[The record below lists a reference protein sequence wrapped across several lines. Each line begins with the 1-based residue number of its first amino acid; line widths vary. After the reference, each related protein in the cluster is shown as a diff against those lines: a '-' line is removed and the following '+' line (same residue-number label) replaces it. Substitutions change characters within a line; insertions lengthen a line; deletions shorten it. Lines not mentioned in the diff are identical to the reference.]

1 MRYHSEEEDRLF
13 KIYEPYLKVDSKVF
27 FYLPDTAPEEA
38 KDAQKKVKKFS
49 LIGKWK
55 NRDFLKFIKSTR

>member
-13 KIYEPYLKVDSKVF
+13 KIYEPYLKVDSKGF

-38 KDAQKKVKKFS
+38 KDAQKKVKKILFDREMKES
-49 LIGKWK
+49 G
-55 NRDFLKFIKSTR
+55 FF